1 MARGF
6 EILTYYDNNFIR
18 ALGFTTPLLN
28 RIGVENINEIV
39 IDSTFKTNQ
48 EKFELFV
55 VNANCGGYG
64 MPLAYLYLLVS
75 SNLEIV
81 NYYPE
86 DGIVSRAQA
95 IQKFFISL
103 RQKGLLPSFVL
114 TDKDAGEILAVSEI
128 W

>member
-1 MARGF
+1 M
-6 EILTYYDNNFIR
+6 
-18 ALGFTTPLLN
+18 
-28 RIGVENINEIV
+28 
-39 IDSTFKTNQ
+39 IDLTFKTNQ